1 MKNHFHGI
9 FPNDNYLDLRP
20 YQYGWE
26 TCAPLHSFGPFIRNH
41 ICSIISILFQAC
53 LQEEFLCAHAVN
65 GEIHEYKLGANQGFL
80 ICPSQI
86 NLYTADEQQPWK
98 YVWLEFDRVRI
109 QGSTAAKEH
118 MLLKP
123 TQRGIP

>member
-1 MKNHFHGI
+1 MGFSLTTIIWIYAPTSMAGRHARPCIPLDRSSGI
-9 FPNDNYLDLRP
+9 
-20 YQYGWE
+20 
-26 TCAPLHSFGPFIRNH
+26 IV
-41 ICSIISILFQAC
+41 CSIISILFQAC